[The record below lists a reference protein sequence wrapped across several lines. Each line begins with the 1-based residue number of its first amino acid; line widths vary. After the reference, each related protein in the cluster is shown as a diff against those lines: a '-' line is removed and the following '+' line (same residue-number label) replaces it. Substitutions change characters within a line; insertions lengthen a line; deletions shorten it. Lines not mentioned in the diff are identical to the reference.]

1 MPKAQEY
8 FENTFS
14 INRETIEFN
23 GWNKTEK
30 EKLEGSLD
38 LKEFKKLKKLDIQ
51 GNKITSI
58 NLSNCPNLEYLDLG
72 GSPLTSINLAK
83 NNKLKKISFDS
94 CPIKQDLSIFSHLK
108 NLEYLNINRT
118 PLFGTLKSLSSSK
131 LNHLTITECPKIE
144 GGWEFLPNTLKKIEK
159 DRDNLFGN
167 LRNYQNNFPDWRKDH
182 DFLISRISKL
192 EQQLIEQEKITNKA
206 LKENEQQKKQLAS
219 EKETFLTTAGKLN
232 NYISQLEEK
241 LAQVQINKQ
250 NKQEERIE
258 IPPKK

>member
-23 GWNKTEK
+23 GWNKPEK

-51 GNKITSI
+51 GNKIASI

-72 GSPLTSINLAK
+72 GSPLNNINLAK
-83 NNKLKKISFDS
+83 NNKLKKISFEG
-94 CPIKQDLSIFSHLK
+94 CPINQNLNILSHLK
-108 NLEYLNINRT
+108 NLEYLNIKKT
-118 PLFGTLKSLSSSK
+118 PFFGTLKVLSDSK
-131 LNHLTITECPKIE
+131 LNNLKIKECPKIE
-144 GGWEFLPNTLKKIEK
+144 GGWEFLPTTLKNIEK

-167 LRNYQNNFPDWRKDH
+167 LRDYQNNFPAWRKDH
-182 DFLISRISKL
+182 DFLLSRITKL
-192 EQQLIEQEKITNKA
+192 EKQLTEQEKITNKA
-206 LKENEQQKKQLAS
+206 LKEKEQQEKQLAN
-219 EKETFLTTAGKLN
+219 EKQTFLTTANKLN

-241 LAQVQINKQ
+241 LTQIQTNEQ
-250 NKQEERIE
+250 RNQIE